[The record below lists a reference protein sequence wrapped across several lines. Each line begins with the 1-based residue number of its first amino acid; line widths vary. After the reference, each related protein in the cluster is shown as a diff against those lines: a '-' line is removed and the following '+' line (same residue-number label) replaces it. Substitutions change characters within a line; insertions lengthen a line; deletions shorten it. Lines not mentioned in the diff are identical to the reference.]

1 MKTVNVEFIVKVD
14 KEIYSNTPWKTREE
28 FFNHLVFEHIAS
40 DYHFIANSVEHQ
52 MKGEEKDKYIPY
64 LETLKNI
71 KEHLLNSATYEV
83 INQEGSVEKIKVNCH
98 FNYYDNVISD
108 LERTVEVEIFT
119 TSIRKNYFMAKYIV
133 RLVRA
138 VTSDRE
144 KEIEDAVKMYKHI
157 GDFLN
162 EAKTTVLINGKEVNF
177 EKFAV
182 EEFY

>member
-1 MKTVNVEFIVKVD
+1 MQTVNVEFIVKID
-14 KEIYSNTPWKTREE
+14 KDIYSNTPWKTKEE
-28 FFNHLVFEHIAS
+28 FFNQLVFSHIAS
-40 DYHFIANSVEHQ
+40 DYNFIANSVEQ
-52 MKGEEKDKYIPY
+52 QIKSSEKEKYIPY

-71 KEHLLNSATYEV
+71 KDSLLKSATYE
-83 INQEGSVEKIKVNCH
+83 ILYQEGSIEKIKVKCH
-98 FNYYDNVISD
+98 FDYYENTISS
-108 LERTVEVEIFT
+108 LERTVDVEIFT
-119 TSIRKNYFMAKYIV
+119 TSIRKNYFMAKDIV

-162 EAKTTVLINGKEVNF
+162 EAKSTVLINQKEVNF